1 MLHDVRLRLV
11 LIRRRLWLEH
21 SRWVKPVGA
30 RDGRLLRGDEG
41 GGHHSCADSLC
52 MDVVA
57 RSRQFLLALVVV
69 VVEFVH
75 SISVT
80 MHLLSHGVVWAGL
93 AKCGVLFIGSGR
105 RASDLLGSLVVK
117 AVDVKL
123 VHVIA
128 AEAHRPAVRA
138 GDIRAERAGLGH
150 VAIRRGQH
158 GVFCTRVMV
167 LKPLLMG
174 SEGERPITKVLGP
187 VKVTGLIEHRVAN
200 VLCVLLERGE
210 ATLLAECKLL
220 LGDRIVQSHNCQLI
234 TAGIRLSLEGE
245 LFYFY

>member
-1 MLHDVRLRLV
+1 MLHDVGLRLV
-11 LIRRRLWLEH
+11 LVRRRLRLEH
-21 SRWVKPVGA
+21 SRWVKPVGF
-30 RDGRLLRGDEG
+30 RDGRLLRGDKG
-41 GGHHSCADSLC
+41 GGHHSRADGLC
-52 MDVVA
+52 MDIVA
-57 RSRQFLLALVVV
+57 GAGQFLLTLVVV

-80 MHLLSHGVVWAGL
+80 MHLLSHSVVWACL
-93 AKCGVLFIGSGR
+93 AKSGVLLIGSGR
-105 RASDLLGSLVVK
+105 RTSDLLGSLVVK
-117 AVDVKL
+117 AIDVKL
-123 VHVIA
+123 VHVVA

-158 GVFCTRVMV
+158 GVFRTRVMV

-210 ATLLAECKLL
+210 ATLLAKCKLL